1 MDTKKRIASAVLID
15 DYTVVLNGLK
25 VLLESHDI
33 ARVVGEAKTMREST
47 RLIAKLQPEIVIGD
61 SQSKDNDVIQL
72 MREAKSTSPNTKFI
86 VFSRASNEEDVLT
99 SIQNGAKAYV
109 LKDAPLTQIIKAIH
123 EVIAGHYYL
132 TPSLIHFAIECCL
145 HNLKNYG
152 DDSYERLT
160 HRERQ
165 VLHLAATGYSN
176 SKIAEQLEISR
187 RTVEIH
193 RSNLAR
199 KLNLKNQGNQ
209 LREYAIK
216 RGILPNSDK

>member
-1 MDTKKRIASAVLID
+1 MDTKKRVASAVLLD
-15 DYTVVLNGLK
+15 DYEVVLNGLK

-33 ARVVGEAKTMREST
+33 VQVVGEAQTMQEST

-61 SQSKDNDVIQL
+61 IQSSDNNVIEL

-86 VFSRASNEEDVLT
+86 VFSRASNEENVLT
-99 SIQNGAKAYV
+99 ALQNGAKAYM
-109 LKDAPLTQIIKAIH
+109 LKDAPLDQIIKAIQQ
-123 EVIAGHYYL
+123 VIAGHYYL
-132 TPSLIHFAIECCL
+132 TPSLMRFAIECCL

-165 VLHLAATGYSN
+165 VLQLASTGYSN